1 MMHEAQP
8 AQDER
13 SLGELFGDLS
23 REVSTLVREEAN
35 LARTEI
41 TQKVSRVGK
50 DVGML
55 AAGGAVA
62 YAGLLAILATI
73 IILLSKAGLD
83 WWASTLLVG
92 VVVAGTGGLLVQRGL
107 QALKHEDLAP
117 RQTVETIKEDAQWA
131 RRQAG

>member
-1 MMHEAQP
+1 MHEAQP

-23 REVSTLVREEAN
+23 REVSTLVREEAS

-41 TQKVSRVGK
+41 TQKASKVSK

-73 IILLSKAGLD
+73 IILLAKAGLD

-92 VVVAGTGGLLVQRGL
+92 VVVAGTGGFLVQRGL
-107 QALKHEDLAP
+107 QALKQEDLAP

>member
-1 MMHEAQP
+1 MMNEAQP
-8 AQDER
+8 ARDER
-13 SLGELFGDLS
+13 SLGELFGDLT
-23 REVSTLVREEAN
+23 RELSTLVRQEAE

-41 TQKVSRVGK
+41 GQKVSRVGR

-55 AAGGAVA
+55 AAGVGVA
-62 YAGLLAILATI
+62 YAGLLALVATI
-73 IILLSKAGLD
+73 IILLAKAGLD

-92 VVVAGTGGLLVQRGL
+92 VVVAGTGGYLVQRGL

-131 RRQAG
+131 RRQVG

>member
-23 REVSTLVREEAN
+23 REVSTLVRAEAN

-73 IILLSKAGLD
+73 IILLAKAGLD

-92 VVVAGTGGLLVQRGL
+92 VVVAGTGGFLVQRGL

>member
-8 AQDER
+8 GQEEK

-23 REVSTLVREEAN
+23 REVSTLVRQEAT

-41 TQKVSRVGK
+41 SQKVSRVGK
-50 DVGML
+50 DMGMV

-62 YAGLLAILATI
+62 YAGLLAIVATV
-73 IILLSKAGLD
+73 IILLANAGLD

-92 VVVAGTGGLLVQRGL
+92 VVVAGIGGFLVQRGL
-107 QALKHEDLAP
+107 QALKNEDLAP
-117 RQTVETIKEDAQWA
+117 RQTVETIKEDTQWA
-131 RRQAG
+131 RRQVG

>member
-8 AQDER
+8 VQDER

-23 REVSTLVREEAN
+23 REVSTLVREEAK

-62 YAGLLAILATI
+62 YAGLLAIVATI
-73 IILLSKAGLD
+73 IILLAKAGLD

-92 VVVAGTGGLLVQRGL
+92 VVVAGTGGFLVQKGL
-107 QALKHEDLAP
+107 QALKQEDLAP

>member
-1 MMHEAQP
+1 MMHESQP
-8 AQDER
+8 AQEEK

-23 REVSTLVREEAN
+23 REVSTLVRQEAT

-41 TQKVSRVGK
+41 SQKASRVGK

-62 YAGLLAILATI
+62 YAGLLALMATV
-73 IILLSKAGLD
+73 IILLANAGLD

-92 VVVAGTGGLLVQRGL
+92 VVVAGIGGFLVQRGL
-107 QALKHEDLAP
+107 QALKNEDLAP
-117 RQTVETIKEDAQWA
+117 RQTVETIKEDTQWA
-131 RRQAG
+131 RRQVG

>member
-23 REVSTLVREEAN
+23 REVSTLVRAEAN

-41 TQKVSRVGK
+41 TQKASKVGK

-73 IILLSKAGLD
+73 IILLAKAGLD

-92 VVVAGTGGLLVQRGL
+92 VVVAGTGGFLVQRGL